1 MTVALKL
8 FFSSQDWTKKV
19 ISEYLGHKE
28 KVVLFRYLLTLIARK
43 NLEHFMLRQRNFSL
57 KETSFVWFPA
67 PTASTPGPIGKLK
80 LKMFSK
86 MKEKNTLEGGGRG
99 GGGSG
104 LSSPTGSAIGSS
116 GGDQSPPTLSI
127 HEPPPSTGDSNAWLF
142 LVFCPTFKPQ
152 NSICD
157 IISHSQTPL
166 VAYCLTVKLPC
177 WPKIRHVESLQQ
189 SEWSHVNEFW
199 PVNKIYKIY
208 KTNFYPIYIK
218 ISKAGSLV
226 TTTLSAVA
234 TAPWDCNHQ
243 LSQFE
248 NCDKLCACSRQFPLW
263 STMFE
268 VERKSLFHLYINWN
282 FSVASSAI

>member
-28 KVVLFRYLLTLIARK
+28 KVGVFRYLLTLIARK

-86 MKEKNTLEGGGRG
+86 MKEKNTLEGGRG

-116 GGDQSPPTLSI
+116 GGDQSPPALSI
-127 HEPPPSTGDSNAWLF
+127 HEPPPSTSST
-142 LVFCPTFKPQ
+142 PTAGKQ
-152 NSICD
+152 NNLPNVL
-157 IISHSQTPL
+157 PL
-166 VAYCLTVKLPC
+166 QV
-177 WPKIRHVESLQQ
+177 
-189 SEWSHVNEFW
+189 
-199 PVNKIYKIY
+199 
-208 KTNFYPIYIK
+208 
-218 ISKAGSLV
+218 
-226 TTTLSAVA
+226 
-234 TAPWDCNHQ
+234 
-243 LSQFE
+243 
-248 NCDKLCACSRQFPLW
+248 
-263 STMFE
+263 
-268 VERKSLFHLYINWN
+268 
-282 FSVASSAI
+282 